1 MKVIVTGA
9 SGFVGH
15 RVVKE
20 LLRRGVKTCAVAR
33 HPVEF
38 PDSVVVDNYFDTPS
52 GDVLIHL
59 AENPN
64 RAQVNEIGSAYLCE
78 AGALANSL
86 VSKGYQRIVFAS
98 SAVVYGDKDKR
109 RHKPMDPVLATDV
122 YSRSKLECEMLF
134 DKNNGVIARISNLY
148 GVGMS
153 TENVFSKIIQQVRC
167 AGEVKVW
174 NDKPIRDFL
183 WVDDAVD
190 ALVEMALG
198 RAKGIYNVAS
208 GRAVSIGELIDAA
221 LLSSGVDKQY
231 TRTLTKSADAY
242 SAIFLDISDTFDS
255 FGWAPKMKLED
266 GIKRLLNNEMRIQ

>member
-38 PDSVVVDNYFDTPS
+38 PDSLVVDNYFDTPS

-64 RAQVNEIGSAYLCE
+64 RAQVNKIGSAYLSE

-109 RHKPMDPVLATDV
+109 RHKPIDPVLATDV
-122 YSRSKLECEMLF
+122 YSQSKLECEMLF

-198 RAKGIYNVAS
+198 KAKGIYNVAS
-208 GRAVSIGELIDAA
+208 GRAVSIGELIDAT

-231 TRTLTKSADAY
+231 TRTLTKSAEAY

>member
-64 RAQVNEIGSAYLCE
+64 RAQVNKIGSAYLSE

-109 RHKPMDPVLATDV
+109 RHKPIDPVLATDV
-122 YSRSKLECEMLF
+122 YSQSKLECEMLF

-198 RAKGIYNVAS
+198 KAKGIYNVAS
-208 GRAVSIGELIDAA
+208 GRAVSIGELIDAT

-231 TRTLTKSADAY
+231 TRTLTKSAEAY

-266 GIKRLLNNEMRIQ
+266 GIKRLLNNKMRIQ

>member
-38 PDSVVVDNYFDTPS
+38 PDSLVVDNYFDTPS

-64 RAQVNEIGSAYLCE
+64 RAQVNEIGSAYLSE

-109 RHKPMDPVLATDV
+109 LHKPMDPVLATDV
-122 YSRSKLECEMLF
+122 YSQSKLECEMLF

-198 RAKGIYNVAS
+198 KAKGIYNVAS
-208 GRAVSIGELIDAA
+208 GRAVSIRELIDAA

-231 TRTLTKSADAY
+231 IPTLTKSTDAY

-266 GIKRLLNNEMRIQ
+266 GIKRLLNNEMRI

>member
-122 YSRSKLECEMLF
+122 YSQSKLECEMLF

>member
-9 SGFVGH
+9 SGFVGQ
-15 RVVKE
+15 RVVRE

-33 HPVEF
+33 HPVAF
-38 PDSVVVDNYFDTPS
+38 PDSLVVDNYFDTPS
-52 GDVLIHL
+52 GDILIHL

-64 RAQVNEIGSAYLCE
+64 RAEVNEIGSAYLSRT
-78 AGALANSL
+78 GALANSL
-86 VSKGYQRIVFAS
+86 VSKGYQRIVYAS

-109 RHKPMDPVLATDV
+109 SHKPNDPVLATDV

-167 AGEVKVW
+167 AGEIKVW

-183 WVDDAVD
+183 LVDDAVD

-198 RAKGIYNVAS
+198 KAKGIYNVAS

-221 LLSSGVDKQY
+221 LLSSGVYKEF
-231 TRTLTKSADAY
+231 TGTLTKSTDAY

-255 FGWAPKMKLED
+255 FGWAPKVKLED
-266 GIKRLLNNEMRIQ
+266 GIKLLLNNDMRIQ

>member
-1 MKVIVTGA
+1 VKVIVTGA

-38 PDSVVVDNYFDTPS
+38 PDSLVVDNYFDTPS

-59 AENPN
+59 ADNPN
-64 RAQVNEIGSAYLCE
+64 RAQVNEIGSAYLSGV
-78 AGALANSL
+78 GALANSL
-86 VSKGYQRIVFAS
+86 VSKGYQRIVYAS

-109 RHKPMDPVLATDV
+109 RHKPIDPVLATDV
-122 YSRSKLECEMLF
+122 YSQSKLECEMLF
-134 DKNNGVIARISNLY
+134 NKNNGVIARISNLY

-153 TENVFSKIIQQVRC
+153 TENVVSKIIQQVRC

-183 WVDDAVD
+183 WVDDAVN

-198 RAKGIYNVAS
+198 KVKGIYNVAS
-208 GRAVSIGELIDAA
+208 GRSVSIGELIDAA

-231 TRTLTKSADAY
+231 TRTLTKSTDAY

-266 GIKRLLNNEMRIQ
+266 GIKRLLNNEIRV